1 MRCDW
6 AQDQEV
12 GWEREQNC
20 DSGFQKNRLQF
31 IELIARQNILGDMMG
46 KSVKGIRRYF
56 KENLLRAQEQAH
68 PVVEE
73 NQAFQQKIHL
83 VEQGAA

>member
-1 MRCDW
+1 
-6 AQDQEV
+6 
-12 GWEREQNC
+12 
-20 DSGFQKNRLQF
+20 
-31 IELIARQNILGDMMG
+31 MG
-46 KSVKGIRRYF
+46 KSVKGIRQYF
-56 KENLLRAQEQAH
+56 KENLLRAREQAH